1 MTPDM
6 MHDAGPDVSRF
17 GNKGF
22 HPAPIAGRKARSGN
36 IIVRRTS
43 KIGRHPVKQR
53 FFTIF
58 AADNPTA
65 MNFKKISL
73 LILILLIADQLL
85 KIWVKTKEEM
95 SATQA

>member
-43 KIGRHPVKQR
+43 KIGRHYKGQNENSKSVEIGEAVKMQ
-53 FFTIF
+53 
-58 AADNPTA
+58 
-65 MNFKKISL
+65 
-73 LILILLIADQLL
+73 
-85 KIWVKTKEEM
+85 
-95 SATQA
+95 

>member
-1 MTPDM
+1 M

-43 KIGRHPVKQR
+43 KIGRHPVKQ
-53 FFTIF
+53 
-58 AADNPTA
+58 
-65 MNFKKISL
+65 
-73 LILILLIADQLL
+73 
-85 KIWVKTKEEM
+85 
-95 SATQA
+95 

>member
-36 IIVRRTS
+36 IIVRRTRDRKS
-43 KIGRHPVKQR
+43 TRLNSSHSGESRMP
-53 FFTIF
+53 
-58 AADNPTA
+58 
-65 MNFKKISL
+65 S
-73 LILILLIADQLL
+73 
-85 KIWVKTKEEM
+85 
-95 SATQA
+95 SA

>member
-1 MTPDM
+1 M

-65 MNFKKISL
+65 MNFKKYHCS
-73 LILILLIADQLL
+73 
-85 KIWVKTKEEM
+85 
-95 SATQA
+95 S

>member
-43 KIGRHPVKQR
+43 KIGRYKGQNENSKSVEIGKAVKMQ
-53 FFTIF
+53 
-58 AADNPTA
+58 
-65 MNFKKISL
+65 
-73 LILILLIADQLL
+73 
-85 KIWVKTKEEM
+85 
-95 SATQA
+95 